1 MTDKK
6 LKNPDLTRFGFYL
19 YPKVYRDTMGFDK
32 AHGLLF
38 LDSRGRIDED
48 DAKNV
53 GMIRLLNSAS
63 AVLYAINPV
72 DGKYPNASELLKS
85 LSLGSVAKQRLITKQ
100 ALRDEF
106 LEQCEQ
112 SGIAVD
118 LLDKAY
124 RLGVNKNNQTV
135 YESKSGRYLVDE
147 NGQSHRDV
155 EPQELL
161 YAVNADGMM
170 IDTQIEYCLES
181 LFKFHLDIDENEIDI
196 IEPNDF
202 HSFVQTVV
210 RPPPPRLA
218 KMGEYTPIAFYSDNK
233 PPSLGAKT
241 AQIIDVLEQLEAKL
255 MLEFDF
261 DDDAAFERYFRHIYN
276 RHLPSSNQGYKTNMP
291 APLLIVLLNLMN
303 FGLIDTP
310 HIFCNAVG
318 NLPLLAG
325 LIKFKQAGVKVTAC
339 ERFTDKQALFGDFI
353 DAADIDNLVVHADSS
368 VFGFD
373 GNIGYL
379 PAGDEPT
386 PVLIPDSEMHS
397 YKKSIV
403 QMLDILSRR
412 KPDGRSIFI
421 APIDSEGSL
430 GELNYESS
438 LLVKHLYQNYQ
449 NVLIFDCNYQLSL
462 PSRNNCEYR
471 VFIIGELIE
480 DYSFLNTDDLAELA
494 LNPKIRTVDT
504 PNDFYLICA
513 EYAAEI
519 AAVEISSVD
528 LMDNL
533 MNIIDDD
540 DDDDT
545 SGGDSNTSASKPKDV
560 ERDDIGQP
568 TGAETAKTNT
578 KTNTADADVDADADA
593 DESNLLAKSKED
605 TSTTDDDNASDTGS
619 QDTGSESS
627 GGGKT
632 KEHTAKPASADS
644 NEKSRPI
651 NDRDNN
657 NHDVS
662 NNDRDSDVA
671 NDTGL
676 DALDSVSAAD
686 AIADAEA
693 DTDIEDVDDEIS
705 YDSDISS
712 DSDLPDFEN
721 DIPDLDEHNFDEPE
735 DPTEMSFDDPS
746 DMEDLIEKKAT
757 SFSRR

>member
-48 DAKNV
+48 DAKKV

-112 SGIAVD
+112 SGIAID
-118 LLDKAY
+118 MLDKAY
-124 RLGVNKNNQTV
+124 RLGVNKDNQTV

-147 NGQSHRDV
+147 TGRSRRDV

-181 LFKFHLDIDENEIDI
+181 LFKFHLEIDENEIDI

-202 HSFVQTVV
+202 HNFVQTVV
-210 RPPPPRLA
+210 RPPPPHLA
-218 KMGEYTPIAFYSDNK
+218 KMGEYTPIAFYGDAK

-261 DDDAAFERYFRHIYN
+261 DDDEAFERYFRHIYN
-276 RHLPSSNQGYKTNMP
+276 RHLPSTNQGYKTNMP

-303 FGLIDTP
+303 FGLVDAP
-310 HIFCNAVG
+310 HIFCNSVG

-325 LIKFKQAGVKVTAC
+325 LIKFKQAGIKITAC

-353 DAADIDNLVVHADSS
+353 DEADIDGLVVHTDSA
-368 VFGFD
+368 VLGFD

-386 PVLIPDSEMHS
+386 PVLIPDSDMHS

-403 QMLDILSRR
+403 QTLDILSRR
-412 KPDGRSIFI
+412 KPNGRSIFI
-421 APIDSEGSL
+421 TPIDSEGSL
-430 GELNYESS
+430 GELSYESS
-438 LLVKHLYQNYQ
+438 LLIKHLYQNYQ

-519 AAVEISSVD
+519 AAVEISSID

-533 MNIIDDD
+533 MNIVDF
-540 DDDDT
+540 DDDT
-545 SGGDSNTSASKPKDV
+545 ADDTTSNETTSDAAIKQPTATKEV
-560 ERDDIGQP
+560 ERD
-568 TGAETAKTNT
+568 NT
-578 KTNTADADVDADADA
+578 KENADVVTTETDATEANNADDEA
-593 DESNLLAKSKED
+593 DTDKSNLIAKPKED
-605 TSTTDDDNASDTGS
+605 TSITDDDTASDTGS
-619 QDTGSESS
+619 QADDSGSS

-632 KEHTAKPASADS
+632 KEHTARPTAADS
-644 NEKSRPI
+644 NEESRPVNGS
-651 NDRDNN
+651 NDSDD
-657 NHDVS
+657 DVS
-662 NNDRDSDVA
+662 GNNSDGVVA
-671 NDTGL
+671 DDAGAA
-676 DALDSVSAAD
+676 ALDSVSTDD
-686 AIADAEA
+686 AIAEA
-693 DTDIEDVDDEIS
+693 DVDTDTNTEDESYS
-705 YDSDISS
+705 YDSEISS
-712 DSDLPDFEN
+712 DSDLPDFDN
-721 DIPDLDEHNFDEPE
+721 DVPELVKHAFEEPE
-735 DPTEMSFDDPS
+735 DFDDPS
-746 DMEDLIEKKAT
+746 DIEAAVEKQAK